1 MEKHQ
6 QIIKNLLLL
15 LLVLIL
21 LKLTGIISIQS
32 IELLGYILIFFGL
45 NYAYDSFGKNRQGV
59 LFTATIIFL
68 IGLILFIIS
77 KFEILQPSH
86 LILPSVL
93 LIIGVG
99 LLMVWI
105 DGQMKNQVIIL
116 SVIFLLFGIIL
127 TILKGSITFRSFLV
141 SLVDMSA
148 KYWPVLLI
156 FAGVLL
162 MYRKRSE

>member
-1 MEKHQ
+1 LEKHQ
-6 QIIKNLLLL
+6 QIIKNLLFL
-15 LLVLIL
+15 LLVLIF
-21 LKLTGIISIQS
+21 LKLTGIIHIQS
-32 IELLGYILIFFGL
+32 IELLGYLFIFFGL

-59 LFTATIIFL
+59 LFTATVIFL
-68 IGLILFIIS
+68 IGLILFVIS

-105 DGQMKNQVIIL
+105 DGEMKNQVITL
-116 SVIFLLFGIIL
+116 SVIFLLSGIIL
-127 TILKGSITFRSFLV
+127 TILKGSITFRSFFI
-141 SLVDMSA
+141 SLADMTA

-162 MYRKRSE
+162 LYRKQNE